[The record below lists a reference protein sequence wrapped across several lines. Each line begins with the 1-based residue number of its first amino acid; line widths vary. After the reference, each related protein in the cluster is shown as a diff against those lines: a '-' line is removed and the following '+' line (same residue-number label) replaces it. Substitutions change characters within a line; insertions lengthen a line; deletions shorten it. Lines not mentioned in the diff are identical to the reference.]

1 MSIGLLISRLVGRL
15 ISLSQGP
22 AFWIKVT
29 RNDTTQYFFK
39 GNSNFT
45 TSILTVIF
53 MFWWKAISI
62 CCEITQKSLE
72 LGRSIYIKEL
82 LTTFLDIWVNKKSN
96 YTTPKVKS
104 VTSLHKYIKTTDINK
119 YNILY
124 VAFDASFLLLL
135 PTYLS
140 KFWVII

>member
-1 MSIGLLISRLVGRL
+1 MKGDIDMLRDHSKKSR
-15 ISLSQGP
+15 I
-22 AFWIKVT
+22 
-29 RNDTTQYFFK
+29 
-39 GNSNFT
+39 
-45 TSILTVIF
+45 
-53 MFWWKAISI
+53 
-62 CCEITQKSLE
+62 
-72 LGRSIYIKEL
+72 RSIDIYKEL

-96 YTTPKVKS
+96 YRMQQSEKPSIQRKGLATTTPKVKS